1 MILQVLFLPR
11 DGLATFRSPLSK
23 KSQLRFQSPAVMK
36 TVNKITHEINYAS
49 RIRSLILTPGL
60 GILCMKDK
68 NLGERG
74 EVTDRNFTG
83 GAGARRAA
91 SQYLS
96 ITRGASTRMFCQTLV
111 RCYILII

>member
-1 MILQVLFLPR
+1 MILQVLC
-11 DGLATFRSPLSK
+11 LATFRSPLSK

-36 TVNKITHEINYAS
+36 TVNKIIRVGHEINYAS
-49 RIRSLILTPGL
+49 RIWSLILTPLAGL

-83 GAGARRAA
+83 GAGARWAA